1 MKIRTDFVTNSSSS
15 SFVTI
20 KVVVYK
26 KGERKGINLAEFGDF
41 DDGPS
46 GIPDAFKELEYGV
59 AESID
64 EVVGAIEDKMGHLF
78 CGPAG
83 FRTDPIRSIPFS
95 EIDAVKFA
103 LTEKG
108 EGEEGSEGGEG
119 EGGEGGGLET
129 PAPESSD
136 ELSEL
141 PSGLSAM

>member
-1 MKIRTDFVTNSSSS
+1 MKIRTDFITNSSSS

-26 KGERKGINLAEFGDF
+26 KGERKGIDLAEFGDF

-64 EVVGAIEDKMGHLF
+64 EVVGTIEDKMGHLF
-78 CGPAG
+78 CGPVG

-95 EIDAVKFA
+95 EVDAVKFA

-108 EGEEGSEGGEG
+108 EGEDFG
-119 EGGEGGGLET
+119 T
-129 PAPESSD
+129 ESGKYEVVQRCQRFWQPDTGKVS
-136 ELSEL
+136 S
-141 PSGLSAM
+141 SRQRRK

>member
-26 KGERKGINLAEFGDF
+26 KGERKGIDLAEFGDF

-64 EVVGAIEDKMGHLF
+64 EVVGVIEDKMGHLF

-95 EIDAVKFA
+95 EVDAVKFA

-108 EGEEGSEGGEG
+108 EGEDFGTERGKYEVVQRCQRFWQPDTGKV
-119 EGGEGGGLET
+119 
-129 PAPESSD
+129 SS
-136 ELSEL
+136 SRQRRK
-141 PSGLSAM
+141 